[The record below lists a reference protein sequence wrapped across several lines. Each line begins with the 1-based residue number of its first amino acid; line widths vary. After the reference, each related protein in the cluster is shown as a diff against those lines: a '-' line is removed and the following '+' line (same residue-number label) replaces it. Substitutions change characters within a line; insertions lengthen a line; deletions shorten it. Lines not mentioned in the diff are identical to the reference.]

1 MSIIKRLALAPT
13 ALLLTAGLTACGDS
27 DMTAFLEAQEAKA
40 RTQPS
45 WMAAL
50 SGSSQG
56 NAAVTAPEGAVV
68 LEKHIVPDPGT
79 GGIDSHTLLTPAGW
93 SKDLEIEWRPAL
105 QVGFVNLVGA
115 VSDRNGQEARFHRMQ
130 THTHFETNNRFNQ
143 PTARPGQLANGKV
156 WQRPPST
163 AAAYATEVLLPQTRP
178 GARNVQVVKTEEVES
193 VARTWKKMFASEL
206 QREAQFNRMAS
217 GVQAKT
223 HIAVPRV
230 RVRYDENGSS
240 YEEEFSFIF
249 FGTFTSMSS
258 MGTWFRGADWMVS
271 DVKSVRAKQ
280 GELDNARP
288 MLRTIVQSVRM
299 TPKWHAMYA
308 ELVKYILDMRRRN
321 HQITMQ
327 HMRKRSE
334 LIRKTNDDIMAMH
347 RDSFNK
353 QQASSDRLQRAWSN
367 TMLGVDDYK
376 LPDGTTRSLDSS
388 YEHVYTNG
396 SDQFIFT
403 NDALFQPNVHSTQEW
418 TRITPMNPTGSA
430 AWR

>member
-1 MSIIKRLALAPT
+1 MSIIKRLTLAPA
-13 ALLLTAGLTACGDS
+13 ALLLAGSLAACGDG
-27 DMTAFLEAQEAKA
+27 EASPFWQAQAAKSRA
-40 RTQPS
+40 SAPWTSAAMSPS
-45 WMAAL
+45 VA
-50 SGSSQG
+50 
-56 NAAVTAPEGAVV
+56 APEGAVV
-68 LEKHIVPDPGT
+68 LEKHTVPDPGT
-79 GGIDSHTLLTPAGW
+79 GGIDSHTLLTPTGW

-115 VSDRNGQEARFHRMQ
+115 VSDRSGQEARFHRMQ

-143 PTARPGQLANGKV
+143 PTTRPGQLANGKV

-178 GARNVQVVKTEEVES
+178 AARNVQIVKTEEVES
-193 VARTWKKMFASEL
+193 VARTWKKMFATEL
-206 QREAQFNRMAS
+206 QREAQLNRMGG
-217 GVQAKT
+217 GVQAQT

-240 YEEEFSFIF
+240 YEEEFTFIF

-271 DVKSVRAKQ
+271 DVKSVRAKK
-280 GELDNARP
+280 GELDNVRP

-299 TPKWHAMYA
+299 TPKWHAMYQ
-308 ELVKYILDMRRRN
+308 ELVKYVLQMRRRQ

-334 LIRKTNDDIMAMH
+334 MIRKNGEEIMAMH
-347 RDSFNK
+347 RDSYKK
-353 QQASSDRLQRAWSN
+353 QQASSDRLHRAWSN
-367 TMLGVDDYK
+367 TMRGVDDYQ

-418 TRITPMNPTGSA
+418 TRITPLNPTGSA